1 MKVFFWRG
9 FLGLRTDREG
19 GALGA
24 CIKSC
29 RGGFFA
35 LRTLFALAL
44 ALCFF
49 SCGAPAK
56 DGLAFTLKNGVPVYY
71 KSVDSTKMASVIICA
86 KGGVM
91 TYSREMSGIDS
102 ALFDLMSR
110 GSEKYSYDKI
120 RRLAYDSSV
129 SIGSR
134 STFAGSVFTLS
145 CLSSCIDEALE
156 VFLDCF
162 LNPAF
167 DQVQYDNM
175 MTEVDQGLQRLQ
187 NDPQSLLT
195 YTIGKELYKGHPL
208 QTSASVLP
216 ESRSNITLENI
227 KKRRQE
233 ILDAKRIFVVAAGD
247 ISLSKLRRALGKTL
261 AKIPAKEKD
270 FSIPPVPELD
280 VNGPAVSLKSPA
292 LANGSGHIAIVF
304 KSPAHNSPD
313 LIAARIAASMYGES
327 LFNIVRTKH
336 GACYT
341 PSTAVGF
348 SPAPY
353 GMVFLYRVSDMKN
366 AASYIPEAEED
377 FLQSDIEGKL
387 KGYVKKYMNSAWQN
401 QMTCSSIASRAA
413 TALLTFGQIDGF
425 DKLAAAASDV
435 SAQDVRR
442 VFRDY
447 WQSGKNR
454 LFAIS
459 GE

>member
-1 MKVFFWRG
+1 MKNIFAR
-9 FLGLRTDREG
+9 
-19 GALGA
+19 GALRSCKQFPFGVFLVLPA
-24 CIKSC
+24 IFVLCLFSC
-29 RGGFFA
+29 R
-35 LRTLFALAL
+35 
-44 ALCFF
+44 
-49 SCGAPAK
+49 APAK
-56 DGLAFTLKNGVPVYY
+56 DGLAFALQNGVPVYY
-71 KSVDSTKMASVIICA
+71 KNVDSTKIASVVICA
-86 KGGVM
+86 KGG
-91 TYSREMSGIDS
+91 TLLFPRDQSGIEKELFELMS
-102 ALFDLMSR
+102 HGGCIVSSSSYAGSSLSVSCISSYFDL
-110 GSEKYSYDKI
+110 
-120 RRLAYDSSV
+120 
-129 SIGSR
+129 
-134 STFAGSVFTLS
+134 
-145 CLSSCIDEALE
+145 ALDAL
-156 VFLDCF
+156 LDCF
-162 LNPAF
+162 LNPSF
-167 DQVQYDNM
+167 DQTEYEHI
-175 MTEVDQGLQRLQ
+175 MTECDQGLQRRLK
-187 NDPQSLLT
+187 DPESLLF
-195 YTIGKELYKGHPL
+195 YTMNKEIYKNHPL
-208 QTSASVLP
+208 GTSATVLP
-216 ESRSNITLENI
+216 ESRANMTLDNLKAHY
-227 KKRRQE
+227 KK

-247 ISLSKLRRALGKTL
+247 ISLSKLRGTLEKTL

-270 FSIPPVPELD
+270 FSIPPVPGLD

-292 LANGSGHIAIVF
+292 LAKGSGHIAIVF

-341 PSTAVGF
+341 PSASVGF

-353 GMVFLYRVSDMKN
+353 GMVFLYRVSDMEN

-377 FLQSDIEGKL
+377 FLQSDIEGNL

-425 DKLAAAASDV
+425 DKLAADAKNV

>member
-1 MKVFFWRG
+1 MKNIFAR
-9 FLGLRTDREG
+9 
-19 GALGA
+19 GALRSCKQFPFGVFLVLPA
-24 CIKSC
+24 IFVLCLFSC
-29 RGGFFA
+29 R
-35 LRTLFALAL
+35 
-44 ALCFF
+44 
-49 SCGAPAK
+49 APAK
-56 DGLAFTLKNGVPVYY
+56 DGLAFALQNGVPVYY
-71 KSVDSTKMASVIICA
+71 KNVDSTKIASVVICA
-86 KGGVM
+86 KGG
-91 TYSREMSGIDS
+91 TLLFPRDQSGIEKE
-102 ALFDLMSR
+102 LFELMSH
-110 GSEKYSYDKI
+110 GGWKYHYKDLTKLSYDKNI
-120 RRLAYDSSV
+120 SIVSSSSYAGSSLSV
-129 SIGSR
+129 SCI
-134 STFAGSVFTLS
+134 
-145 CLSSCIDEALE
+145 SSYFDLALDAL
-156 VFLDCF
+156 LDCF
-162 LNPAF
+162 LNPSF
-167 DQVQYDNM
+167 DQTEYEHI
-175 MTEVDQGLQRLQ
+175 MTECDQGLQRRLK
-187 NDPQSLLT
+187 DPESLLF
-195 YTIGKELYKGHPL
+195 YTMNKEIYKNHPL
-208 QTSASVLP
+208 GTSATVLP
-216 ESRSNITLENI
+216 ESRANMTLDNLKAHY
-227 KKRRQE
+227 KK

-247 ISLSKLRRALGKTL
+247 ISLSKLRGTLEKTL

-270 FSIPPVPELD
+270 FSIPPVPGLD

-292 LANGSGHIAIVF
+292 LAKGSGHIAIVF

-341 PSTAVGF
+341 PSASVGF

-353 GMVFLYRVSDMKN
+353 GMVFLYRVSDMEN

-377 FLQSDIEGKL
+377 FLQSDIEGNL

-425 DKLAAAASDV
+425 DKLAADAKNV